1 MDDREFADRAD
12 RTLARLQDALESAL
26 SDDDPEIELRGG
38 ILTLELDDGRQFV
51 LNKHAPTR
59 QIWLSSPVS
68 GASHFAWDEA
78 DACWRSTRGPD
89 TLEARLAADLAEAS
103 GHGVTLDG

>member
-12 RTLARLQDALESAL
+12 RTLARLQDALEAAL
-26 SDDDPEIELRGG
+26 SADDPEIELRGG

-68 GASHFAWDEA
+68 GASHYAWEPGA
-78 DACWRSTRGPD
+78 ACWRSTRGPD
-89 TLEARLAADLAEAS
+89 TLEGRLAADLGQAV
-103 GHGVTLDG
+103 GRGVDLAG